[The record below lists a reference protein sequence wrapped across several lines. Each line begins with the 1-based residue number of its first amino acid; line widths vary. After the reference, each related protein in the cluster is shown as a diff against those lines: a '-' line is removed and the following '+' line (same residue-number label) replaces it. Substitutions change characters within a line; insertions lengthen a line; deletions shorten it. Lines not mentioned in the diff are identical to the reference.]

1 MTDGT
6 EQTVDKRAA
15 HSPAVESRVAAADMR
30 VKLGVAALTVVWAA
44 AMSGRFGLRF
54 TSADVC
60 GWGGL
65 LVGLSVVAL
74 YYQHRRHARFS
85 TTIQVLL
92 HLVAFCPSFV
102 VLMYA
107 IAASGHPLAD
117 PELTRFDAA
126 LGFHESAVVGWA
138 RAHPTANGFFTA
150 AYVTLMPQT
159 LLAIVVFGLFDDGL
173 ALRKFILRF
182 MVCALITAG
191 LFLWFP
197 AAGPFTIQGY
207 QPTDVQ
213 THYLT
218 HFRAMR
224 DGATLTLRW
233 NEVEGL
239 ITFPSFHA
247 TWAVLLA
254 LAYWKRRLLFPLF
267 AALNAVV
274 VVSTLTTGWHYLIDV
289 LGGVV
294 VCFLVLIAL
303 RPLEQWLY
311 APPNAA

>member
-1 MTDGT
+1 VTDGI
-6 EQTVDKRAA
+6 EQAVDKRAT

-30 VKLGVAALTVVWAA
+30 VKLGVTALTVVWAA
-44 AMSGRFGLRF
+44 AMSGRCGLRF
-54 TSADVC
+54 TFADVC

-74 YYQHRRHARFS
+74 YYQRRRQARFS
-85 TTIQVLL
+85 TTIQVLI

-107 IAASGHPLAD
+107 IAATGHPLVD

-126 LGFHESAVVGWA
+126 LGYHVSAVVGWV
-138 RAHPTANGFFTA
+138 RAHPTANISFTA

-159 LLAIVVFGLFDDGL
+159 LLAIIVLGLFGDGI

-182 MVCALITAG
+182 MACALITAG

-207 QPTDVQ
+207 QPTSAQ

-233 NEVEGL
+233 KEVEGL

-267 AALNAVV
+267 AALNAIV

-289 LGGVV
+289 LSGIAVSLLA
-294 VCFLVLIAL
+294 FVLL
-303 RPLEQWLY
+303 RPLEKWLY
-311 APPNAA
+311 SPPNTP